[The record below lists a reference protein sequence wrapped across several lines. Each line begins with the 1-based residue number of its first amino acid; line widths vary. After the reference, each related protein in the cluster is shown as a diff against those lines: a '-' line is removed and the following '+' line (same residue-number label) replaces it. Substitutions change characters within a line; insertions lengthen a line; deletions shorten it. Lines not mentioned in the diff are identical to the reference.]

1 MSEVRKEFA
10 FLKVHIP
17 PTSHWQGKTNG
28 RARFFCRWDGTDRDV
43 AIYIQGMGVSSKY
56 RFTDR
61 VFYCKLRT
69 SDGKLKRYQLN
80 GRWNVTEE
88 PFEPITK
95 SGLSRDDRELRQ
107 EYIEAYIE
115 EWEGYIGEV
124 EESLDELR
132 TLINDYYVMIDE
144 KKMIVDELLNE
155 RKKLR
160 KQLSRIK
167 RGKF

>member
-1 MSEVRKEFA
+1 MPNVRKEFA

-28 RARFFCRWDGTDRDV
+28 RAKFFCRWDGTDRDV
-43 AIYIQGMGVSSKY
+43 AIYIQGFGVSSKY
-56 RFTDR
+56 RFTNR

-80 GRWNVTEE
+80 GQWNVTEE
-88 PFEPITK
+88 PFETITK
-95 SGLSRDDRELRQ
+95 SGLSRDDRELQ
-107 EYIEAYIE
+107 QVYIE
-115 EWEGYIGEV
+115 EWEGYIEEV
-124 EESLDELR
+124 DESLSEVK
-132 TLINDYYVMIDE
+132 TLINEYQELIDE
-144 KKMIVDELLNE
+144 KRTLVDELLDE
-155 RKKLR
+155 RKRLK

>member
-1 MSEVRKEFA
+1 
-10 FLKVHIP
+10 
-17 PTSHWQGKTNG
+17 
-28 RARFFCRWDGTDRDV
+28 
-43 AIYIQGMGVSSKY
+43 MGVSSKY

>member
-1 MSEVRKEFA
+1 MPDVRKEFA

-43 AIYIQGMGVSSKY
+43 AIYIQGMGVSSNY
-56 RFTDR
+56 RMTDR

-80 GRWNVTEE
+80 GRWDVTEE

-95 SGLSRDDRELRQ
+95 SGFSRDDRELQ
-107 EYIEAYIE
+107 QAYIE
-115 EWEGYIGEV
+115 EWEGYIEEV
-124 EESLDELR
+124 DESLDEVK
-132 TLINDYYVMIDE
+132 TLINDYYVLIDE
-144 KKMIVDELLNE
+144 KKMIVDELLDE

-160 KQLSRIK
+160 EQLSRIR